1 MYMAQY
7 ELKKTSLHPFP
18 LAGISESAQVR
29 QISNKKLQRYL
40 FPIKLFNFGHYQVKK
55 DAEHNR

>member
-7 ELKKTSLHPFP
+7 ELKKTSLHRLLELVKVHKCVKLATKNFRNIFFP
-18 LAGISESAQVR
+18 L
-29 QISNKKLQRYL
+29 
-40 FPIKLFNFGHYQVKK
+40 KLFNFGHYQVKK

>member
-7 ELKKTSLHPFP
+7 ELKKLLSTPSRSLE
-18 LAGISESAQVR
+18 LVKVRKVR
-29 QISNKKLQRYL
+29 QISNKKLQKYL